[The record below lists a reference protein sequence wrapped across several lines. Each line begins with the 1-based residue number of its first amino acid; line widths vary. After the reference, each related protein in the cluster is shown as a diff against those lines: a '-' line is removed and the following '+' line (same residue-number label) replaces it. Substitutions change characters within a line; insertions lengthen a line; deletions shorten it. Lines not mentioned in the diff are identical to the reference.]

1 MITFSLLLQDAVV
14 RGWGCGRWD
23 DGIQIGEEGNR
34 EVGKRQS
41 KNRTMK
47 SWVGVGMWVGARGEL
62 VLEMLWVCSPISLTQ
77 HVQSPGA
84 EWVRDRG
91 NTLWWAFPRFWASS
105 FPASSLYLDPLFSPV
120 RFSTWPY
127 TCRNASMLSQPS
139 SPISSADLCKAAA
152 PNK

>member
-77 HVQSPGA
+77 HVQRSRCRMSQGQREHAVVGIPQILSLL
-84 EWVRDRG
+84 VSSQF
-91 NTLWWAFPRFWASS
+91 TLFGSS
-105 FPASSLYLDPLFSPV
+105 FFTCSVFYLAIHMQECKHAFTAQQPHILSRPMQGCSP
-120 RFSTWPY
+120 
-127 TCRNASMLSQPS
+127 
-139 SPISSADLCKAAA
+139 
-152 PNK
+152 